1 MHIYLIFYLSGDNV
15 APTSTAA
22 SSTSTSTST
31 STSCSSHSSEYGM
44 IKNDIDVGS
53 IGVPKI
59 SHTLMSDNGILE
71 GCNDYLESATWL

>member
-22 SSTSTSTST
+22 SSTSTSTS
-31 STSCSSHSSEYGM
+31 CSSHSSEYGM

-53 IGVPKI
+53 IEVPTI
-59 SHTLMSDNGILE
+59 FHTLMSDNGILE
-71 GCNDYLESATWL
+71 GCNDYLENATWL

>member
-31 STSCSSHSSEYGM
+31 WCSSHSSEYDM
-44 IKNDIDVGS
+44 IKNDIDVES
-53 IGVPKI
+53 IVVPTI

-71 GCNDYLESATWL
+71 GCNDYLENATWL

>member
-31 STSCSSHSSEYGM
+31 SCSSHSSEYGM
-44 IKNDIDVGS
+44 IKNDIDVES
-53 IGVPKI
+53 IGVPTI

-71 GCNDYLESATWL
+71 GCNDYLENATWL

>member
-22 SSTSTSTST
+22 SSTSTS
-31 STSCSSHSSEYGM
+31 CSSHSSEYGM

-53 IGVPKI
+53 IEVPTI
-59 SHTLMSDNGILE
+59 FHTLMSDNGILE
-71 GCNDYLESATWL
+71 GCNDYLKNATWL